1 LSVVGR
7 CNGQPH
13 WLLHLLPALGV
24 ATGLLGGPA
33 PAAEPDSPQ
42 PFLKAEVTLVGRDA
56 ALVGVKDVTAEL
68 LARDR
73 VAVTWATRRDFQP
86 QDIFER
92 GTSNGVT
99 VWIDLSLETAARLY
113 FRDAGADRFFIR
125 SLSLAQGIDEVAKEA
140 IAHIVRNAVVALGH
154 GGGEALTR
162 SEARKV
168 LQLQPAP
175 EAAPKASA
183 TLARPLRFEVA
194 AMAGAEVFAR
204 ELPVLASAMVS
215 LALTRGP
222 HWGRPSGGFGGWLEL
237 GYQFPGRYQ
246 GSTVGV
252 ELQSMSMR
260 AGVLWE
266 IEAYRVL
273 VFRIGFGAGAD
284 RIHYQPRDAGAR
296 VDLAAADTFYAP
308 VVSLWAGMNVR
319 LLDSL
324 ALTAR
329 LSVDETLSE
338 VHFDLHDSNG
348 QTSRL
353 LVPYRTRPGAFLGLA
368 FLF

>member
-1 LSVVGR
+1 LSEAGR
-7 CNGQPH
+7 RNRQPI

-24 ATGLLGGPA
+24 ATGLLAGPVD
-33 PAAEPDSPQ
+33 AAEPGSPQ
-42 PFLKAEVTLVGRDA
+42 PLLKAEVTLVGKDA
-56 ALVGVKDVTAEL
+56 VLASVKDVTAEL

-92 GTSNGVT
+92 GASNGVA
-99 VWIDLSLETAARLY
+99 VWIDLSVETAARLY

-125 SLSLAQGIDEVAKEA
+125 SLSLAQAIDEVAKEA

-175 EAAPKASA
+175 EAAPKASV
-183 TLARPLRFEVA
+183 TPARPLRVEVA
-194 AMAGAEVFAR
+194 AMAGAQVFAR
-204 ELPVLASAMVS
+204 ELPLLASAMVS

-222 HWGRPSGGFGGWLEL
+222 RWGRSGGAFGGWLDL

-246 GSTVGV
+246 GDAVGV
-252 ELQSMSMR
+252 ELQSASLR
-260 AGVLWE
+260 AGLLWE
-266 IEAYRVL
+266 IEGYRVL
-273 VFRIGFGAGAD
+273 AFRIGLGVGAD
-284 RIHYQPRDAGAR
+284 RIHYQPRDVGAT
-296 VDLAAADTFYAP
+296 VDLAPADTFYAP
-308 VVSLWAGMNVR
+308 VVSLWVGMGVR
-319 LLDSL
+319 MLDSL
-324 ALTAR
+324 ALIAR